1 MVAETV
7 EKLTIEA
14 QVCLA
19 CGVVRETAV
28 SRGMSIQSSEGELVG
43 ELAAVLL
50 DGRSHQPTH
59 LVLCCQ
65 LPDYRLVPLAEVEGV
80 YGRTVQ
86 LSLTQEQINQ
96 LPKHQPKP

>member
-1 MVAETV
+1 MVAEMV

-19 CGVVRETAV
+19 CGAVAETAV
-28 SRGMSIQSSEGELVG
+28 SRGMSIQSSEGKIVG
-43 ELAAVLL
+43 ELAAVLVN
-50 DGRSHQPTH
+50 GRTQQPTH

-65 LPDYRLVPLAEVEGV
+65 LPDYRLVPLADIAGV

-86 LSLTQEQINQ
+86 LSLTRKQISH
-96 LPKHQPKP
+96 LPHHQPKP

>member
-1 MVAETV
+1 MAEMV

-19 CGVVRETAV
+19 CGAIVETAV
-28 SRGMSIQSSEGELVG
+28 SRGMAIQSSEGELVG
-43 ELAAVLL
+43 ELAAILL
-50 DGRSHQPTH
+50 DDRTKQPTH
-59 LVLCCQ
+59 LILCCQ
-65 LPDYRLVPLAEVEGV
+65 LPDYRLVPLEKVVGV

-86 LSLTQEQINQ
+86 ISLAREQINQ

>member
-28 SRGMSIQSSEGELVG
+28 SRGMSVYSNENHIVG
-43 ELAAVLL
+43 EVAAVLL

-65 LPDYRLVPLAEVEGV
+65 LPDYRLVPLEKISGV

-86 LSLTQEQINQ
+86 LSLTHKQINR

>member
-19 CGVVRETAV
+19 CGAVAETAV
-28 SRGMSIQSSEGELVG
+28 TRGMSVQSSEGEIVG
-43 ELAAVLL
+43 ELAAVLV

-65 LPDYRLVPLAEVEGV
+65 LPDYRLVPLAEIVGV
-80 YGRTVQ
+80 YGRIVQ
-86 LSLTQEQINQ
+86 LSLTREQVSH
-96 LPKHQPKP
+96 LPQHQPKL

>member
-1 MVAETV
+1 MVAEMV

-19 CGVVRETAV
+19 CGAVAETAV
-28 SRGMSIQSSEGELVG
+28 SRGMSIQSSEGKIVG
-43 ELAAVLL
+43 ELAAVLVN
-50 DGRSHQPTH
+50 GRTQQPTH

-65 LPDYRLVPLAEVEGV
+65 LPDYRLVPLENVVGV

-86 LSLTQEQINQ
+86 LNLTREQISH
-96 LPKHQPKP
+96 LPQHQPKL

>member
-1 MVAETV
+1 MVAERV

-19 CGVVRETAV
+19 CRAMAETAV
-28 SRGMSIQSSEGELVG
+28 SRGMSIQSSEGQIVG
-43 ELAAVLL
+43 ELAAVLVN
-50 DGRSHQPTH
+50 GRSQQPTH

-65 LPDYRLVPLAEVEGV
+65 LPDYRLVPLENVVGV

-86 LSLTQEQINQ
+86 LSLTREQVNH
-96 LPKHQPKP
+96 LPQHQPKL

>member
-19 CGVVRETAV
+19 CGVVAETAV
-28 SRGMSIQSSEGELVG
+28 SRGMSIQSSEGEIVG

-65 LPDYRLVPLAEVEGV
+65 LPDYRLVPLENVVGV
-80 YGRTVQ
+80 YGRTVR
-86 LSLTQEQINQ
+86 LSLTREQISH
-96 LPKHQPKP
+96 LPQHQPKP

>member
-1 MVAETV
+1 MV

-19 CGVVRETAV
+19 CGAVAETAV
-28 SRGMSIQSSEGELVG
+28 SRGMSIQSSEGKIVG
-43 ELAAVLL
+43 ELAAVLVN
-50 DGRSHQPTH
+50 GRTQQPTH

-65 LPDYRLVPLAEVEGV
+65 LPDYRLVPLENVVGV

-86 LSLTQEQINQ
+86 LNLTREQISH
-96 LPKHQPKP
+96 LPQHQPKL